1 LLSIFC
7 KSPELLLD
15 RSCGLIDFKFVLSQ
29 LPGDTRHI
37 GWTPCENISVV
48 PEEAGERE
56 FLFGVEVGPDDDF
69 LGCVGQAEANLLDSR
84 TWVQSRACTLL
95 LWYL

>member
-15 RSCGLIDFKFVLSQ
+15 RSCSLVYFKGMLSQ
-29 LPGDTRHI
+29 LPGDTGHI
-37 GWTPCENISVV
+37 GRAPCEDVSVV

-69 LGCVGQAEANLLDSR
+69 LGCVRQAEANLLHS
-84 TWVQSRACTLL
+84 
-95 LWYL
+95 